1 MRRIEIEPELG
12 RCVETA
18 ARQRHRR
25 LVESMLQSGNVSVE
39 LAQEADLLRVFLEAA
54 DFPRLRAQSE
64 TLMAEGRRV
73 VFEIVD
79 DGGRVTW
86 EMQER

>member
-1 MRRIEIEPELG
+1 MG
-12 RCVETA
+12 RCIETA

-25 LVESMLQSGNVSVE
+25 LVEQMLQSASASALE
-39 LAQEADLLRVFLEAA
+39 AQEADLLRVFLETA

-64 TLMAEGRRV
+64 AVMAEGRRV

-79 DGGRVTW
+79 DGEGVSW
-86 EMQER
+86 QMEER